1 MAEVLRDIDRGQG
14 KTNRPMTNQHQQP
27 QLGDVRA
34 PERFHHA
41 KWVTKKQ
48 GHTDQSYKKFLPHH
62 TKTTNTT
69 TP

>member
-1 MAEVLRDIDRGQG
+1 MEMPRWAGER
-14 KTNRPMTNQHQQP
+14 
-27 QLGDVRA
+27 LGLEA
-34 PERFHHA
+34 WPG